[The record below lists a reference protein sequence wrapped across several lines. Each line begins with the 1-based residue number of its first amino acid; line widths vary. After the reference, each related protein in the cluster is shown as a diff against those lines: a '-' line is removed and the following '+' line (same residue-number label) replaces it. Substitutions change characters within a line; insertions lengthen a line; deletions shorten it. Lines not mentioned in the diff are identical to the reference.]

1 MASIRTVAQNVLS
14 EAKDGIS
21 WIALW
26 KEGKGWNAESFWFDY
41 DERTNRFAP
50 AEDYE
55 DIESLREILKTDRNA
70 ILVNGYY
77 FNLGD
82 TSCMTRESLADA
94 LRWQYS
100 LGNALISDALISLDP
115 QAEQPTHID
124 PEGAKTRT
132 WKVYGGY
139 GGHRQRQSFKPSQE
153 YDFTDERHG
162 VRIISIMNSDI
173 TGTNEY
179 SIVRITRNTAD
190 ECQRE
195 LESML
200 SDGAFED
207 CKYGRVEEVYD
218 CQDTPPTTERRH

>member
-26 KEGKGWNAESFWFDY
+26 KEGKGWNAESFWF
-41 DERTNRFAP
+41 
-50 AEDYE
+50 
-55 DIESLREILKTDRNA
+55 
-70 ILVNGYY
+70 YY
-77 FNLGD
+77 
-82 TSCMTRESLADA
+82 RESLADA